1 MVRSCGI
8 GGTVI
13 SLVTCL
19 FSYIAGIAGIAGVG
33 GGLHGAETGVDPFA
47 AAELIVTE
55 QVLRPRDKVPPLGMN
70 GWGGCG
76 AFEWAANNFV
86 HNAGNE
92 PIHWRNL
99 HRVEDCGANWFEIDG
114 PGTAR
119 YDLWASGF
127 LSGANLRIYR
137 LLDKAGQ
144 SLPAQGD
151 YLDIERADHVVLVG
165 TAQVL
170 PEASPGFPDG
180 GWVANTY
187 CTPFPHAWVRHGNLK
202 CTDRSGLEN
211 GRAYWYAVTAVGPD
225 NQESELSNEVSVTP
239 QAGADTPPQILIHS
253 DGDRLPELKVGVPFE
268 FTPKLYGGQEPYR
281 WQILDAQ
288 GKRSEIAPSLNLRI
302 DPATGYISCQPRA
315 EMQNIRFQL
324 RVTDARGRSD
334 RRWYVLNPESP
345 AGDAAKE
352 TPRPPQDLTAV
363 AGDGCVTLS
372 WKPSPSANVV
382 GYRLK
387 RSVAPAAQQEQRVY
401 LAPGGPTLKKWD
413 YVVLEKRFDTF
424 DMKHVN
430 PRVRGIGNPMD
441 SPNWHWTGDLTQL
454 AFALVPHAQPIP
466 AEMVDPGETCLRVE
480 AKAGTQQIQQICFI
494 GTDHGNES
502 IWYGQLEPDRKYRL
516 EVWLRQQ
523 GLANDGTV
531 TFSYG
536 RGYPQIQQAFQVT
549 GDWQRYT
556 FDFVGPQRPRSVW
569 HFGHTFTFSGP
580 GTLWMD
586 NCRIFC
592 VDRRERAD
600 APYLPNTAVLREL
613 LAAQPESGPKGAHRI
628 WFLNRDATMSSI
640 LSWHA
645 NSSVNPDWSTSVRA
659 TMDMTLPMGLSFDL
673 STGSDAASRMRPW
686 LVLQHILHSE
696 QDWLNFV
703 EYLAAPYDPQLDTAE
718 SKPWAHRR
726 YQQRG
731 VGRPWTDEFAEILVE
746 FGNETWHNGHFP
758 DWLGFNRHGAIWQGG
773 PEYGL
778 FSRYL
783 IEVMQRSPYWRS
795 QGLDRKIRFCLGGG
809 YNVSIDADG
818 RVSGYGEESLQTC
831 PGASCLG
838 HANYVGP
845 KWETGDA
852 SEGTFDDH
860 GLQGTLLGFLAGPE
874 ANQIKMGEARDILEK
889 THHAYDIV
897 AYEGGPS
904 GYALPGRDS
913 PEQKLVNERY
923 GKSLAMG
930 VAALDAWCRSYQY
943 GWTYQCF
950 FGYGQGLYWN
960 SHTPFGDGFRP
971 SPGWQAM
978 VLRNRFAVGDLM
990 AVEERTVPTIRWDQK
1005 VYPLVG
1011 AYALRDGSR
1020 WSVIVVSRKLDGRH
1034 DGFDFADGTTPVTL
1048 RLPIQAAQKIT
1059 LHKLTGDPRDSNRER
1074 LAIVPQTQDI
1084 PARALNDGTFVI
1096 NDQTGGSSNGI
1107 PPGSIL
1113 LYVFE

>member
-1 MVRSCGI
+1 M
-8 GGTVI
+8 
-13 SLVTCL
+13 L
-19 FSYIAGIAGIAGVG
+19 
-33 GGLHGAETGVDPFA
+33 
-47 AAELIVTE
+47 
-55 QVLRPRDKVPPLGMN
+55 
-70 GWGGCG
+70 
-76 AFEWAANNFV
+76 
-86 HNAGNE
+86 
-92 PIHWRNL
+92 
-99 HRVEDCGANWFEIDG
+99 
-114 PGTAR
+114 
-119 YDLWASGF
+119 ASGRQ
-127 LSGANLRIYR
+127 SG
-137 LLDKAGQ
+137 
-144 SLPAQGD
+144 P
-151 YLDIERADHVVLVG
+151 
-165 TAQVL
+165 
-170 PEASPGFPDG
+170 
-180 GWVANTY
+180 
-187 CTPFPHAWVRHGNLK
+187 
-202 CTDRSGLEN
+202 
-211 GRAYWYAVTAVGPD
+211 
-225 NQESELSNEVSVTP
+225 
-239 QAGADTPPQILIHS
+239 
-253 DGDRLPELKVGVPFE
+253 
-268 FTPKLYGGQEPYR
+268 
-281 WQILDAQ
+281 
-288 GKRSEIAPSLNLRI
+288 
-302 DPATGYISCQPRA
+302 
-315 EMQNIRFQL
+315 
-324 RVTDARGRSD
+324 
-334 RRWYVLNPESP
+334 
-345 AGDAAKE
+345 
-352 TPRPPQDLTAV
+352 
-363 AGDGCVTLS
+363 
-372 WKPSPSANVV
+372 
-382 GYRLK
+382 
-387 RSVAPAAQQEQRVY
+387 
-401 LAPGGPTLKKWD
+401 
-413 YVVLEKRFDTF
+413 
-424 DMKHVN
+424 
-430 PRVRGIGNPMD
+430 
-441 SPNWHWTGDLTQL
+441 
-454 AFALVPHAQPIP
+454 
-466 AEMVDPGETCLRVE
+466 
-480 AKAGTQQIQQICFI
+480 QQIQQICFI

-502 IWYGQLEPDRKYRL
+502 IWYGQLEPERKYRL

-536 RGYPQIQQAFQVT
+536 RGYPQIQQAFQVS

-556 FDFVGPQRPRSVW
+556 FDFVGPQRPSSVW

-600 APYLPNTAVLREL
+600 APYLPNTTVLREL

-645 NSSVNPDWSTSVRA
+645 NSSVNPDWSTSVRG

-673 STGSDAASRMRPW
+673 STGSDAESRMRPW

-718 SKPWAHRR
+718 SKPWAHLR

-731 VGRPWTDEFAEILVE
+731 VGRPWTDEFVEILVE

-778 FSRYL
+778 FSNYL
-783 IEVMQRSPYWRS
+783 IEVMQRSPYWKS
-795 QGLDRKIRFCLGGG
+795 QRLDRKIRFCLGGG
-809 YNVSIDADG
+809 YNVSIEADG
-818 RVSGYGEESLQTC
+818 RVSGYGEEALQTC
-831 PGASCLG
+831 PATCLG

-845 KWETGDA
+845 KWETGDT

-860 GLQGTLLGFLAGPE
+860 GVQGTLLGFLAGPD

-889 THHAYDIV
+889 THHGYDIV

-950 FGYGQGLYWN
+950 LGYGQGLYWN

-1005 VYPLVG
+1005 VYPLLG
-1011 AYALRDGSR
+1011 AYAWRDGRR
-1020 WSVIVVSRKLDGRH
+1020 WSVIVVSRKLDGQH
-1034 DGFDFADGTTPVTL
+1034 DGFDFADGVTPVTL
-1048 RLPIQAAQKIT
+1048 RLPIQATQKIT

-1074 LAIVPQTQDI
+1074 LTIVPQTQDI
-1084 PARALNDGTFVI
+1084 PARTLNDGTFVI
-1096 NDQTGGSSNGI
+1096 NDQTGGSKRGI